1 MRVGITLECTECKN
15 RNYRTE
21 KNRRT
26 TADRL
31 ELKKYCKTCQR
42 HTLHRETR

>member
-1 MRVGITLECTECKN
+1 MRVGITLECTECRN

-26 TADRL
+26 TADRV
-31 ELKKYCKTCQR
+31 ELKKYCKFCRR
-42 HTLHRETR
+42 HTLHRESR